1 MSTSRIALA
10 VMAAPLLLVASACA
24 SPQTP
29 TDSTSGSSAKDVLIG
44 SVTDLSGAASVYG
57 IPENRG
63 AQLAVEEVNAKGGI
77 KSLGG
82 AKLTLKPYDTQ
93 TTPDQGAT
101 QAQAAVND
109 GVAAVLGGEVSD
121 TVLAGTN
128 VTHRA
133 GIPWVNTGGAADKI
147 NQRGYNTVFS
157 NVANTTQA
165 GAGWQEVIAF
175 VAGQLGISN
184 PTVAP
189 SNVSNSYGVALF
201 DAWKK
206 ANESAGYRV
215 LTDVSYQAGT
225 TDFSAVAAR
234 MTDSKADVLMN
245 LGYPADSLALSKAFG
260 TQFKPSSK
268 IWLATG
274 GDSAQILKQVGAPAD
289 GTITTIGPVAGMPG
303 LPPVFESMSTA
314 YQKKFNEV
322 ATRQSF
328 SGYTSMMFIVAA
340 LEKAASAEPAK
351 ITQALS
357 SVALTKDNGNVY
369 PAPAELKFTAQGTL
383 ETAPVYYAQLQN
395 GKVAVVYPAGVASAK
410 PIAYG
415 GGLK

>member
-1 MSTSRIALA
+1 MSMSRITLA
-10 VMAAPLLLVASACA
+10 VVAAPLLLVASACG
-24 SPQTP
+24 STETP
-29 TDSTSGSSAKDVLIG
+29 SDSASSASVKEVVVG
-44 SVTDLSGAASVYG
+44 SVTDLSGPASVYG
-57 IPENRG
+57 IPENQG

-82 AKLTLKPYDTQ
+82 AKLKLKPYDTQ

-109 GVAAVLGGEVSD
+109 GVSAVLGGEVSD

-165 GAGWQEVIAF
+165 GTGWQEVIGF
-175 VAGQLGISN
+175 VSKELGISN
-184 PTVAP
+184 PTVAT

-206 ANESAGYRV
+206 ANSSAGYK
-215 LTDVSYQAGT
+215 LLSDVSYQPGT

-234 MTDSKADVLMN
+234 MSNSKADVLMT
-245 LGYPADSLALSKAFG
+245 LGYPGDSLALTKSFG

-274 GDSAQILKQVGAPAD
+274 GDSAQILKQVGGPAD

-303 LPPVFESMSTA
+303 LPPLFDSMSAA

-322 ATRQSF
+322 PTRQSF

-351 ITQALS
+351 IAA
-357 SVALTKDNGNVY
+357 ALTSVSLTNDNGNVY
-369 PAPAELKFTAQGTL
+369 PSPAELKFTAQGTL
-383 ETAPVYYAQLQN
+383 ENAPVYYAQLQN
-395 GKVAVVYPAGVASAK
+395 GKVEVVYPASVASAK